1 MICAPS
7 RDLRVSD
14 RPCQGTF
21 LAARTIMVNMA
32 SFLSRLVS
40 HSGTTLDLATAVA
53 PEIIAGL
60 AAHLTPA
67 QRDFLADELPGELA
81 AAVRRSDLLAT
92 PIEERILGPGINL
105 GRAHE
110 LVASSCR
117 ALAEVLST
125 EAIEALRSSVPA
137 GLVAWLDPPS
147 SALIDVTSRSTTLA
161 SGRPGSSHPI
171 SEAHPD
177 PIRPIR

>member
-1 MICAPS
+1 M
-7 RDLRVSD
+7 
-14 RPCQGTF
+14 
-21 LAARTIMVNMA
+21 MVNMA
-32 SFLSRLVS
+32 SLVSRFVS
-40 HSGTTLDLATAVA
+40 HSGATLELAAAVV

-60 AAHLTPA
+60 AAYLTPT
-67 QRDFLADELPGELA
+67 QRDLLASELPEELA
-81 AAVRRSDLLAT
+81 AAVWRPKLLAI

-117 ALAEVLST
+117 ALAEVLSI

-147 SALIDVTSRSTTLA
+147 SAIVEVVSRSTTLA

-171 SEAHPD
+171 SEAHSD
-177 PIRPIR
+177 PTRPIR